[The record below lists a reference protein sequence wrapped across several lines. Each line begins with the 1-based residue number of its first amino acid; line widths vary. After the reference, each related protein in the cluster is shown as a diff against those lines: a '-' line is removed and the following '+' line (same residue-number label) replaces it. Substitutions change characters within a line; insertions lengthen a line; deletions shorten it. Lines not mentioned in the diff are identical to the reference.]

1 MWRLS
6 CSDSEEEEDEMPAML
21 KLDEVKRLVGQLD
34 ELEKIDLYR
43 SLRKSI
49 LLSRYKQL
57 AEKTGDI
64 PIALDDI
71 TEAVEAVR
79 SQQCLNG

>member
-1 MWRLS
+1 
-6 CSDSEEEEDEMPAML
+6 MPAML

-34 ELEKIDLYR
+34 EPEKIDLYR

-49 LLSRYKQL
+49 LLSRYRQL

-79 SQQCLNG
+79 SQQCPNG

>member
-1 MWRLS
+1 
-6 CSDSEEEEDEMPAML
+6 ML

>member
-1 MWRLS
+1 
-6 CSDSEEEEDEMPAML
+6 MPAML